1 MTANMVPVWSITK
14 SNVIGGDDGS
24 RPISFSATT
33 TWAELETGSSS
44 ANPCTIARMMTL
56 TTGIDDLFQMSGSRG
71 YQRGR
76 TDAVVSTVWRY
87 RLPTRDSSA
96 WYYRIPPKRC
106 ITDASGGGN
115 GPSSCAA
122 TCERCASDAVN
133 TRA

>member
-1 MTANMVPVWSITK
+1 MTANMVPVWSITR
-14 SNVIGGDDGS
+14 SSVIGGEDGS

-76 TDAVVSTVWRY
+76 TDAVVSTVWAISPSNQGLIGLV
-87 RLPTRDSSA
+87 LPDTAKTLHHR
-96 WYYRIPPKRC
+96 RIGRRQRP
-106 ITDASGGGN
+106 I
-115 GPSSCAA
+115 
-122 TCERCASDAVN
+122 
-133 TRA
+133 